1 MGVAGNSC
9 LGNCCICH
17 PVICQSTLSFTVIV
31 VALISH
37 IEVQKSSPVEIIP
50 TYFLGMFGFRASLER
65 VTMTTQRVNIA
76 EIPFFL
82 REDSQNIRIFRL
94 IFLGLY
100 LMGSLFV
107 LQWWHAVVACSCGMQ
122 LWR

>member
-31 VALISH
+31 VALIAH

-50 TYFLGMFGFRASLER
+50 TYFLGMFRFGFRASLER
-65 VTMTTQRVNIA
+65 VTVLF
-76 EIPFFL
+76 FFL
-82 REDSQNIRIFRL
+82 REDSKNIQICRL
-94 IFLGLY
+94 IFLGFY
-100 LMGSLFV
+100 LVGSLFV
-107 LQWWHAVVACSCGMQ
+107 LRWWDAVVE
-122 LWR
+122 LE

>member
-31 VALISH
+31 VALIAH
-37 IEVQKSSPVEIIP
+37 IEVQKSSPVEIVP
-50 TYFLGMFGFRASLER
+50 TYFLGMFRFGFRASLER

-76 EIPFFL
+76 EIPFFFFL
-82 REDSQNIRIFRL
+82 REDSKNIQICRL

-107 LQWWHAVVACSCGMQ
+107 LRWWDAVVE
-122 LWR
+122 LE

>member
-17 PVICQSTLSFTVIV
+17 PVICQSTLSFIV
-31 VALISH
+31 VALIAH

-50 TYFLGMFGFRASLER
+50 TYFRFGFRASLER

-76 EIPFFL
+76 EIPFFFFL
-82 REDSQNIRIFRL
+82 REDSKNIQICRL

-107 LQWWHAVVACSCGMQ
+107 LRWWDAVVE
-122 LWR
+122 LE

>member
-31 VALISH
+31 VALIAH

-50 TYFLGMFGFRASLER
+50 TYFLGMFRFGFRASLER

-76 EIPFFL
+76 EIPFFFL
-82 REDSQNIRIFRL
+82 REDSKNIQICRL

-100 LMGSLFV
+100 LVGSFFV
-107 LQWWHAVVACSCGMQ
+107 LRWWDAVVE
-122 LWR
+122 LE

>member
-82 REDSQNIRIFRL
+82 REDSKNIRIFRL

-107 LQWWHAVVACSCGMQ
+107 LQWWHAVVA
-122 LWR
+122 LE